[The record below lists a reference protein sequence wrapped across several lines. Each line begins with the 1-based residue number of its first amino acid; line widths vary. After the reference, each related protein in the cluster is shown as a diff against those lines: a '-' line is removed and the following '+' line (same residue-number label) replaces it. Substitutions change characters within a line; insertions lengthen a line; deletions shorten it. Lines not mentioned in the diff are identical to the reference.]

1 MFRYESQNR
10 PWISKT
16 SSCRHFVI
24 SLHRNI
30 FPELIF
36 CYSTSFRGVSKDF
49 WLCQLILKERLD
61 VSLPPLC
68 SRNFRGCRSVRG
80 CLDVGW
86 VEKAHFEAFVPENA
100 SHASK
105 VNFSRPKALIAKDLG
120 LAFDYSHSTTPLHTN
135 SREGRT
141 MIFIYRSFKIPII
154 FNSDDRYLCA
164 RQSAPT
170 EVSEWE
176 RDWII

>member
-10 PWISKT
+10 PWISQT
-16 SSCRHFVI
+16 SSCRHFAI

-61 VSLPPLC
+61 VSLPPLR

-80 CLDVGW
+80 CLDVRRVGKSLMQSFRSRKKLRTRRKLIFPAPKHW
-86 VEKAHFEAFVPENA
+86 LRNISTWPLIIVIDDSI
-100 SHASK
+100 SHK
-105 VNFSRPKALIAKDLG
+105 FSRRA
-120 LAFDYSHSTTPLHTN
+120 H
-135 SREGRT
+135 
-141 MIFIYRSFKIPII
+141 
-154 FNSDDRYLCA
+154 DDFHL
-164 RQSAPT
+164 SLF
-170 EVSEWE
+170 
-176 RDWII
+176 